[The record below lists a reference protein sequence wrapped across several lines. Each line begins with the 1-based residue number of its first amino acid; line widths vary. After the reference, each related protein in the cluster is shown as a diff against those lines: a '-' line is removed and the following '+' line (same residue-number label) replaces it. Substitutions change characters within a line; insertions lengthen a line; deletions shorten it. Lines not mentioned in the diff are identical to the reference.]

1 MKKTLAL
8 ILCLVMVFGLVACGA
23 TESATTTT
31 TTETTTT
38 AEATAEATEAKTD
51 FSDVTLVFSS
61 DAVGSA
67 SYNYI
72 VEIAKHLEEDG
83 GFSLVDVQP
92 TNPGGM
98 GAPYLFATPGVD
110 LAFIN
115 GAPAKWAKEEGT
127 LGKEP
132 TSGYS
137 AILGG
142 LTASCYINCISNAF
156 LEKYGVSTI
165 EEIFEQKLPLRIG
178 CSPVGSM
185 DAEGAYKLLEYFG
198 VTEEELNSWGGSITN
213 QGGDANKA
221 AIQDG
226 QIDFYIDHTSS
237 ASSTMNEIANTV
249 DVTFLQ
255 WGDDLIDWFVNE
267 KGFARVTVPANS
279 FKGQTEELVLP
290 GSPDGIFCADTLSE
304 DVVYQIT
311 KTLIE
316 NHDEI
321 VAVYPALS
329 CWTVEGSCDPELV
342 GGVDFHPGALKYY
355 KEVGLIADDGAE
367 AEETTGEVKTYDVSG
382 ETIVFSSDAV
392 GSASYNYIVEL
403 AKQLEEDAGFSLVDV
418 QPTNPGGMGAPYLFA
433 TPGVD
438 LAFINGAPAKWAK
451 EEGTLGKEPT
461 SGYSAILGGLTA
473 SCYINCISNA
483 FLEKYGVST
492 IEEIFEQKLPL
503 RIGCSPVG
511 SMDAEGAYKL
521 LEYFG
526 VTEEELNSWG
536 GSITNQGGDANK
548 AAIQDGQIDFY
559 IDHTSSASSTM
570 NEIANTVDVTFLQW
584 GDDLIDWFVN
594 EKGFARVTVP
604 ANSFKGQTEEL
615 VLPGSPD
622 GIFCADTLSEDV
634 VYQITKTLI
643 ENHDEIVA
651 VYPALSCWTVEGSCD
666 PELVGGVDFH
676 PGALAYYKD
685 AGLL

>member
-1 MKKTLAL
+1 MKKALAL
-8 ILCLVMVFGLVACGA
+8 ILCLVMVFGLVACGTAETPAAPTA
-23 TESATTTT
+23 TDAPAKTEQP
-31 TTETTTT
+31 TET
-38 AEATAEATEAKTD
+38 AKD
-51 FSDVTLVFSS
+51 FSGTTLVFSS

-72 VEIAKHLEEDG
+72 VELAKHLEEDG
-83 GFSLVDVQP
+83 GFGLVDVQP

-115 GAPAKWAKEEGT
+115 GAPAKWAKETGT

-142 LTASCYINCISNAF
+142 LTASCYINCISNDF
-156 LEKYGVSTI
+156 LKKYNVSTI

-198 VTEEELNSWGGSITN
+198 VTEEELKSWGGGITN
-213 QGGDANKA
+213 QGGDANKT

-255 WGDDLIDWFVNE
+255 WGDELIDWFVTE
-267 KGFARVTVPANS
+267 KGFARVKVPANS
-279 FKGQTEELVLP
+279 FKGQTEELTLP
-290 GSPDGIFCADTLSE
+290 GSPDGIFCADTLDE
-304 DVVYQIT
+304 DTVYQVT

-316 NHDEI
+316 NHDAI
-321 VAVYPALS
+321 VSVYPALS
-329 CWTVEGSCDPELV
+329 CWTVEDSCNSELV
-342 GGVDFHPGALKYY
+342 GGVSFHPGAMKYY
-355 KEVGLIADDGAE
+355 QEAGLLGGGDAAPAETKEV
-367 AEETTGEVKTYDVSG
+367 KSYDMSG
-382 ETIVFSSDAV
+382 QTVVFSSDAV

-403 AKQLEEDAGFSLVDV
+403 AKHLEEDGGFGLVDV

-451 EEGTLGKEPT
+451 ETGTLGKEPT

-473 SCYINCISNA
+473 SCYINCISND
-483 FLEKYGVST
+483 FLKKYNVST

-526 VTEEELNSWG
+526 VTEEELKSWG
-536 GSITNQGGDANK
+536 GGITNQGGDANK
-548 AAIQDGQIDFY
+548 TAIQDGQIDFY

-584 GDDLIDWFVN
+584 GDELIDWFVT
-594 EKGFARVTVP
+594 EKGFARVKVP

-615 VLPGSPD
+615 TLPGSPD
-622 GIFCADTLSEDV
+622 GIFCADTLSDEV
-634 VYQITKTLI
+634 VYMITKTLI
-643 ENHDEIVA
+643 ENHDDILS

-666 PELVGGVDFH
+666 SELVGGVSFH
-676 PGALAYYKD
+676 PGAIAYYKD

>member
-1 MKKTLAL
+1 MKKALAL
-8 ILCLVMVFGLVACGA
+8 LLCLVMVFGLVACG
-23 TESATTTT
+23 
-31 TTETTTT
+31 T
-38 AEATAEATEAKTD
+38 AETPATPETPATEAPAAGQPTEMAKDYSGT
-51 FSDVTLVFSS
+51 TLVFSS

-72 VEIAKHLEEDG
+72 VELAKHLEEDG
-83 GFSLVDVQP
+83 GFGLVDVQP

-115 GAPAKWAKEEGT
+115 GAPAKWAKETGT
-127 LGKEP
+127 LGKDP
-132 TSGYS
+132 TGGYS

-156 LEKYGVSTI
+156 LKKYNVSTI

-198 VTEEELNSWGGSITN
+198 VTEEELKSWGGGITN
-213 QGGDANKA
+213 QGGDANKT

-255 WGDDLIDWFVNE
+255 WGDDLIDWFVTE
-267 KGFARVTVPANS
+267 KGFARVKVPANS
-279 FKGQTEELVLP
+279 FKGQTEELTLP
-290 GSPDGIFCADTLSE
+290 GSPDGIFCADTLDE
-304 DVVYQIT
+304 DTVYQIT

-316 NHDEI
+316 NHDAI
-321 VAVYPALS
+321 VSVYPALS
-329 CWTVEGSCDPELV
+329 CWTVEGSCDSELV
-342 GGVDFHPGALKYY
+342 GGVAFHPGALKYY
-355 KEVGLIADDGAE
+355 QEAGLLGGGDAAPAETKEV
-367 AEETTGEVKTYDVSG
+367 KSYDMSG
-382 ETIVFSSDAV
+382 ETVVFSSDAV

-403 AKQLEEDAGFSLVDV
+403 AKHLEEDGGFGLVDV

-451 EEGTLGKEPT
+451 ETGTLGKDPT
-461 SGYSAILGGLTA
+461 GGYSAILGGLTA

-483 FLEKYGVST
+483 FLKKYNVST

-526 VTEEELNSWG
+526 VTEEELKSWG
-536 GSITNQGGDANK
+536 GGITNQGGDANK
-548 AAIQDGQIDFY
+548 TAIQDGQIDFY

-584 GDDLIDWFVN
+584 GDELIDWFVT
-594 EKGFARVTVP
+594 EKGFARVKVP

-615 VLPGSPD
+615 TLPGSPD
-622 GIFCADTLSEDV
+622 GIFCADTLSDEV
-634 VYQITKTLI
+634 VYMITKTLI
-643 ENHDEIVA
+643 ENHDDILS
-651 VYPALSCWTVEGSCD
+651 VYPALNCWTIEGSCD
-666 PELVGGVDFH
+666 SELVGGVAFH
-676 PGALAYYKD
+676 PGAIAYYKD